1 MRTPI
6 MIGISG
12 GTGAGKS
19 TIASRLQGLFPN
31 RELVV
36 IEQDAY
42 YKDLGELDAE
52 GRSRMNYDHPDA
64 LDNELLIAQLTA
76 LKNGQTIECPVYDF
90 LTHSRKE
97 TSIRVEPF
105 PVIIVEGI
113 LLFGSQQLRD
123 LLDIKIYVDTDA
135 DIRVFRRIRRDME
148 HRGRTF
154 EQIRMQYYTTVRP
167 MHLEFVEP
175 SKRYADLIIPE
186 GNQGNLDIALGV
198 IVERIRSAMVDS

>member
-19 TIASRLQGLFPN
+19 TIANRLQSLFPN
-31 RELVV
+31 CELVV

-42 YKDLGELDAE
+42 YKDLGDLGIEE
-52 GRSRMNYDHPDA
+52 RSRVNYDHPDA
-64 LDNELLIAQLTA
+64 LDNELLVAQLTA
-76 LKNGQTIECPVYDF
+76 LKNGQTIERPVYDF
-90 LTHSRKE
+90 VTHSRKV
-97 TSIRVEPF
+97 TSVTVEPR
-105 PVIIVEGI
+105 PVVIVEGI
-113 LLFGSQQLRD
+113 LLFGSPQLRD
-123 LLDIKIYVDTDA
+123 LLDIKIYVDTDP

-148 HRGRTF
+148 KRGRTF

-198 IVERIRSAMVDS
+198 IVERIRSAMVDT

>member
-6 MIGISG
+6 LIGISG

-19 TIASRLQGLFPN
+19 TIARRLESLFPSGD
-31 RELVV
+31 LVV

-42 YKDLGELDAE
+42 YKDLAMMSLEE
-52 GRSRMNYDHPDA
+52 RSRVNYDHPDA
-64 LDNELLIAQLTA
+64 LDNELLVSQLTA
-76 LKNGQTIECPVYDF
+76 LKNGQTIERPVYDF
-90 LTHSRKE
+90 VTHSRLE
-97 TSIRVEPF
+97 ESVTVEPR
-105 PVIIVEGI
+105 PVVIVEGI
-113 LLFGSQQLRD
+113 LLFGDPELRE
-123 LLDIKIYVDTDA
+123 LLDIKIYVDTDP
-135 DIRVFRRIRRDME
+135 DIRVFRRVRRDME
-148 HRGRTF
+148 KRGRTF
-154 EQIRMQYYTTVRP
+154 EQIRVQYYTTVRP

>member
-6 MIGISG
+6 LIGISG

-19 TIASRLQGLFPN
+19 TIARRLESLFPSGD
-31 RELVV
+31 LVV

-42 YKDLGELDAE
+42 YKDLAMMSLEE
-52 GRSRMNYDHPDA
+52 RSRVNYDHPDA
-64 LDNELLIAQLTA
+64 LDNELLVSQLTA
-76 LKNGQTIECPVYDF
+76 LKNGQTIERPVYDF
-90 LTHSRKE
+90 VTHSRLE
-97 TSIRVEPF
+97 ESVTVEPR
-105 PVIIVEGI
+105 PVVIVEGI
-113 LLFGSQQLRD
+113 LLFGDPELRE
-123 LLDIKIYVDTDA
+123 LLDIKIYVDTDP

-148 HRGRTF
+148 KRGRTF
-154 EQIRMQYYTTVRP
+154 EQIRVQYYTTVRP

>member
-6 MIGISG
+6 LIGISG

-19 TIASRLQGLFPN
+19 TIARRLESLFPSGD
-31 RELVV
+31 LVV

-42 YKDLGELDAE
+42 YKDLETMSLE
-52 GRSRMNYDHPDA
+52 ERSRVNYDHPDA
-64 LDNELLIAQLTA
+64 LDNELLVAQLTA
-76 LKNGQTIECPVYDF
+76 LKNGQTIERPVYDF
-90 LTHSRKE
+90 VTHSRLE
-97 TSIRVEPF
+97 ESVTVEPR
-105 PVIIVEGI
+105 PVVIVEGI
-113 LLFGSQQLRD
+113 LLFGDAEIRE
-123 LLDIKIYVDTDA
+123 LLDIKIYVDTDP

-148 HRGRTF
+148 KRGRTF
-154 EQIRMQYYTTVRP
+154 EQIRVQYYTTVRP

-198 IVERIRSAMVDS
+198 IVERIRSAMVDT